1 MNSIKNIFKI
11 KHTRKIFLLKVWIG
25 ICVAILLSSSAYYA
39 YNYFSVKKE
48 EKVVVY
54 KTEEER
60 DVYVRFVME
69 VYDSIVKNYFAK
81 AKDEDYAKLFQ
92 LSVQKANKQTT
103 LPILISNDRVGVSKM
118 VNDVLLLQTS
128 TTSKKQLV
136 IEIINVAT
144 YNLEPLGRNGLF
156 SQKQET
162 ALRQNVSNINT
173 EKDLYKDLGVEKG
186 VPVAVV
192 EQAYKEKETVLAKST
207 NPEAIEELKK
217 ISYARKVLT
226 DENNKRLY
234 DEKQIEPTVFGKII
248 GRTLYVSMSKISP
261 TTLQEFGVLIEKANA
276 VPKLDSMIID
286 FRGNIGGA
294 LDFAQAFLGIFI
306 GQNQFAFD
314 LFHQEEY
321 QVQRTTFPKFE
332 PLARYKDMVILT
344 DSMTQSTAEVT
355 SAVFKRQKLAT
366 VIGTATRGWGT
377 VENTFPLETIIDEG
391 EKYSLFLVHSLT
403 LRDDNVPI
411 EGRGVTP
418 DIDIQKVSFKKE
430 LRETIKNSSLLQAVE
445 EQIKSA
451 PLR

>member
-1 MNSIKNIFKI
+1 MNVIKNIFKI
-11 KHTRKIFLLKVWIG
+11 KHTRKIFLLKVGIG

-39 YNYFSVKKE
+39 YNYFFEKKAD
-48 EKVVVY
+48 VVVY
-54 KTEEER
+54 QTPEEK

-69 VYDSIVKNYFAK
+69 VYDSVVKNFFAK

-103 LPILISNDRVGVSKM
+103 LPTLISNDRAGVSKM
-118 VNDVLLLQTS
+118 VSEALSPLTS

-136 IEIINVAT
+136 VEIINVAM

-156 SQKQET
+156 SQKQEV
-162 ALRQNVSNINT
+162 ALRDNVSNINK

-186 VPVAVV
+186 APVAVV
-192 EQAYKEKETVLAKST
+192 EQAYKEKEIVLAKST

-248 GRTLYVSMSKISP
+248 GRTLYISISKISP
-261 TTLQEFGVLIEKANA
+261 TTLQEFGVLIEKASA
-276 VPKLDSMIID
+276 IPKLDSMIID

-321 QVQRTTFPKFE
+321 QVQRTTFPKYE
-332 PLARYKDMVILT
+332 PLARYKDMVIIT
-344 DSMTQSTAEVT
+344 DTMTQSTAEVI
-355 SAVFKRQKLAT
+355 SAIFKRQKLAT

-391 EKYSLFLVHSLT
+391 EKYTLFLVHSLT
-403 LRDDNVPI
+403 LRDDNIPI

-418 DIDIQKVSFKKE
+418 DIDIQKISFKKE
-430 LRETIKNSSLLQAVE
+430 LREMIRNSSLLQAVE
-445 EQIKSA
+445 EQLKSA
-451 PLR
+451 PMR